1 MARALV
7 TGANGFVGRA
17 TVAALLEAGWDVSGT
32 VRSDDGSLGIPV
44 SLVSDIGSMTVEEWR
59 SHLTDVDVV
68 VHLAGRA
75 HVLRE
80 TMVDP
85 LAEFRRV
92 NREGSQTLMKAAIAC
107 GVKRLV
113 FASSIGVNGDNSDN
127 IGFSEDSIVA
137 PRKNYAV
144 SKHEAELGLQD
155 LAAESEMEL
164 VIVRPPLVYGA
175 GVKGNFLRLLGL
187 VAKGWPLPLGSTNN
201 LRTMVAVENLASFFV
216 CCVESPQA
224 AGEIFLVGDN
234 ESLAT
239 GELVKLLGQGMNRT
253 IKLVPVPPSLAYAVA
268 KGVKKEDL
276 YNQLFGSLIVRNHK
290 AKEILGWSPIFRAEE
305 KLLGVGK
312 WFQDHTGG
320 I

>member
-32 VRSDDGSLGIPV
+32 VRSDDDSLGIPV

-59 SHLTDVDVV
+59 SHLANIDVV

-92 NREGSQTLMKAAIAC
+92 NREGSQTLMKAAISC

-127 IGFSEDSIVA
+127 VGFSEDSIVA

-144 SKHEAELGLQD
+144 SKHEAEIGLQD
-155 LAAESEMEL
+155 LAAESEIEL
-164 VIVRPPLVYGA
+164 VIVRPPLVYG
-175 GVKGNFLRLLGL
+175 VSR
-187 VAKGWPLPLGSTNN
+187 VIS
-201 LRTMVAVENLASFFV
+201 
-216 CCVESPQA
+216 
-224 AGEIFLVGDN
+224 
-234 ESLAT
+234 
-239 GELVKLLGQGMNRT
+239 
-253 IKLVPVPPSLAYAVA
+253 
-268 KGVKKEDL
+268 
-276 YNQLFGSLIVRNHK
+276 
-290 AKEILGWSPIFRAEE
+290 
-305 KLLGVGK
+305 
-312 WFQDHTGG
+312 
-320 I
+320 

>member
-1 MARALV
+1 MPRVLV

-17 TVAALLEAGWDVSGT
+17 TVAALLESGWDVSGT
-32 VRSDDGSLGIPV
+32 VRSDDGNLGIPV
-44 SLVSDIGSMTVEEWR
+44 RLVADIGSMTVEEWR
-59 SHLTDVDVV
+59 SHLKDIDVV

-80 TMVDP
+80 TMLDP

-92 NREGSQTLMKAAIAC
+92 NTEGSKTLMRAAISC

-113 FASSIGVNGDNSDN
+113 FASSIGVNGDSSDSV
-127 IGFSEDSIVA
+127 GFSEENIVG

-144 SKHEAELGLQD
+144 SKYEAEIGLQD
-155 LAAESEMEL
+155 LAAGSEIEL

-187 VAKGWPLPLGSTNN
+187 VAKGWPLPFGSTNN
-201 LRTMVAVENLASFFV
+201 LRTMVAVENLVSFLV
-216 CCVESPQA
+216 CCTDSSQA

-234 ESLAT
+234 ESLST
-239 GELVKLLGQGMNRT
+239 GELVKILGQGMNRT
-253 IKLVPVPPSLAYAVA
+253 IKLVPVPPSLAYVVA
-268 KGVKKEDL
+268 KGTKKEDL
-276 YNQLFGSLIVRNHK
+276 YNQLFGSLVVRNNK
-290 AKEILGWSPIFRAEE
+290 AKEKLGWSPTYRAEE
-305 KLLGVGK
+305 KLVMVGR
-312 WFQDHTGG
+312 WFQDSRNG

>member
-17 TVAALLEAGWDVSGT
+17 TATALLEGGWDVSGT
-32 VRSDDGSLGIPV
+32 VRSNDGNFGIPV
-44 SLVSDIGSMTVEEWR
+44 SLVSDVGSMTVEEWR
-59 SHLTDVDVV
+59 SHLKDIDVV

-80 TMVDP
+80 TMLDP

-92 NREGSQTLMKAAIAC
+92 NTEGSKTLMMAAISC

-113 FASSIGVNGDNSDN
+113 FVSSIGVNGDNSDTV
-127 IGFSEDSIVA
+127 GFGEDSIVA

-144 SKHEAELGLQD
+144 SKYEAEIVLQN
-155 LAAESEMEL
+155 LAAESEIEL
-164 VIVRPPLVYGA
+164 VITRPPLVYGA

-201 LRTMVAVENLASFFV
+201 MRTMVAVENLASFLV
-216 CCVESPQA
+216 CCVASPQA
-224 AGEIFLVGDN
+224 AGEMFLVGDN
-234 ESLAT
+234 ESLPT

-253 IKLVPVPPSLAYAVA
+253 IKLLPVPPSLAYAVA
-268 KGVKKEDL
+268 KGMQKEDL
-276 YNQLFGSLIVRNHK
+276 YNQLFGSLIVRIDK
-290 AKEILGWSPIFRAEE
+290 AQEKLGWSPIFRAEE
-305 KLLGVGK
+305 KLVMVGK
-312 WFQDHTGG
+312 WFQDR
-320 I
+320 